1 MLKLTVIVAGKY
13 KEDHWRDAE
22 REYLKRLSPYAKINV
37 LELESAPMTSTADA
51 EKSMRME
58 SERILSRIPA
68 DATYIVAL
76 ERTGKRLSSEAFA
89 KLLGDQAEGGAH
101 AVLVIGGAAGLD
113 ASVLT
118 RAQAKLSLSDMT
130 FTHEMARVF
139 LMEQL
144 YRASTILAGKAY
156 HY

>member
-1 MLKLTVIVAGKY
+1 MLKITVVVIGKL
-13 KEDHWRDAE
+13 KESHWKEAE
-22 REYLKRLSPYAKINV
+22 AEFLKRLSPYAKVAV

-58 SERILSRIPA
+58 AERILSRIPEA
-68 DATYIVAL
+68 SYIVAL

-89 KLLGDQAEGGAH
+89 KVLADAGEGGGH
-101 AVLVIGGAAGLD
+101 VTLIIGGAAGLHTSILSK
-113 ASVLT
+113 AALKV
-118 RAQAKLSLSDMT
+118 SLSDMT

-144 YRASTILAGKAY
+144 YRASTILNNKKY